1 MVLLMSI
8 GIMLIKFFAY
18 FLTHSN
24 AILSDALESIINV
37 VAGMFAYY
45 SISYAARPKDNNHPY
60 GHGKI
65 EFISAGF
72 EGGLIFIAGI
82 GIVIKSISNLIH
94 PSEIDHLDIGI
105 ILSGT
110 AGLINFI
117 LGRYLIKV
125 GKAQNSITLAA
136 DGKHLQ
142 TDTFTSIGLIACVA
156 IIYFTGFVWLDSV
169 LAMGFACMILITGYQ
184 LVRKSLAGL
193 MDETDEEVVQS
204 IVEVLNLT
212 RKPKWIDVHN
222 LRVLQ
227 YGSSYH
233 IDCHIT
239 MPWYENLLVTH
250 DELKEIEEV
259 FGKKFDGRVEVFI
272 HPDPCITESC
282 RVCQIADC
290 NVRKLPFE
298 KKVEWTLENIQGD
311 AKHLL

>member
-1 MVLLMSI
+1 
-8 GIMLIKFFAY
+8 MLIKFFAY

-45 SISYAARPKDNNHPY
+45 SLYYAAKPKDVNHPY

-72 EGGLIFIAGI
+72 EGGLIFIAGLLI
-82 GIVIKSISNLIH
+82 IIKSIFNLIH
-94 PSEIDHLDIGI
+94 PSQIDNLDTGI
-105 ILSGT
+105 MISGA
-110 AGLINFI
+110 AGLINFFM
-117 LGRYLIKV
+117 GRYLISIGTK
-125 GKAQNSITLAA
+125 QNSIILKA

-142 TDTFTSIGLIACVA
+142 ADTFTSIGLMAGVA
-156 IIYFTGFVWLDSV
+156 IIYFTGYLWLDSV
-169 LAMGFACMILITGYQ
+169 LAIVFAFMILITGYG
-184 LVRKSLAGL
+184 LLRKSLAGL

-204 IVEVLNLT
+204 IVEVLNET

-239 MPWYENLLVTH
+239 MPWYENLSVTH
-250 DELKEIEEV
+250 DELKEIEQV
-259 FGKKFDGRVEVFI
+259 FSKKFQGRVEVFI
-272 HPDPCITESC
+272 HPDPCVPESC
-282 RVCQIADC
+282 RLCQITTC
-290 NVRKLPFE
+290 EVRNSPFE
-298 KKVEWTLENIQGD
+298 KKVDWTLQNIQGN
-311 AKHLL
+311 AKHII